1 MLHVKS
7 NFGFAFNRKAGLI
20 KMFDVAGSQASKTY
34 PVHARELHRIMQ
46 TYSRK
51 GSEQV
56 LSAGQGCFHQVGGA
70 PEGLTCT
77 NSKNQTTRGK
87 GQLNTDPKYLS
98 KKGIKEFCGV
108 GTPGSGSGRFL
119 VPGGD

>member
-1 MLHVKS
+1 MLLGHRHRKLIEYMPVNYTGSCRLRAVKE
-7 NFGFAFNRKAGLI
+7 
-20 KMFDVAGSQASKTY
+20 ASRCS
-34 PVHARELHRIMQ
+34 PQGM
-46 TYSRK
+46 
-51 GSEQV
+51 
-56 LSAGQGCFHQVGGA
+56 GCFHQVGGA

-108 GTPGSGSGRFL
+108 GAPGSGSGRFL